1 VRNGT
6 EESVILDCDYSI
18 EDHEK
23 KGLVVKWYFTNK
35 QTQVY
40 QWIPNSKPI
49 SLGILKGKLNLDY
62 QADGDDYKAR
72 RALQI
77 NRPTTELSGK
87 NTTSKYLLIA
97 YSLKNII
104 NQCHFHHPFR

>member
-1 VRNGT
+1 M
-6 EESVILDCDYSI
+6 ILDCDYSI

-72 RALQI
+72 RALKI
-77 NRPTTELSGK
+77 IRPTTELSGK
-87 NTTSKYLLIA
+87 NITKCFSALLFD
-97 YSLKNII
+97 KK
-104 NQCHFHHPFR
+104 QQ